1 MSDTRK
7 RVLLLVAT
15 IVLGLG
21 FLEVAARV
29 RMKLKYGRATS
40 EFYTSTRDPRTGLK
54 VPDPNQD
61 VGPISIN
68 SLGFRGPEIDE
79 SKPDATIRIAFL
91 GGSTTFCTEASA
103 DEATWPAVLCARLAE
118 RFPSVAFEY
127 VNAALPAMRADDS
140 RRLRFEIRR
149 RP

>member
-21 FLEVAARV
+21 FLEAAARV

-54 VPDPNQD
+54 IPDANQS

-68 SLGFRGPEIDE
+68 ALGFRGPDLAETT
-79 SKPDATIRIAFL
+79 PPATVRIAFL

-103 DEATWPAVLCARLAE
+103 DAATWPAVLCAMLDERYPGAAE
-118 RFPSVAFEY
+118 KKTVSEK
-127 VNAALPAMRADDS
+127 LGD
-140 RRLRFEIRR
+140 
-149 RP
+149 